1 MDPATLAAAAGAALI
16 GAMTTSAWQ
25 QVSSAIARLW
35 RRASPKRAQTIA
47 AELEKTHTEA
57 VAAQRGGDAGAV
69 GALAEGWDQR
79 LRKLMEADP
88 DVTAELQ
95 AVLEDVLM
103 PVLGPADRQQ
113 VASII
118 MTASASG
125 EGRVYQA
132 GRDQWI
138 SGQ

>member
-1 MDPATLAAAAGAALI
+1 
-16 GAMTTSAWQ
+16 
-25 QVSSAIARLW
+25 
-35 RRASPKRAQTIA
+35 
-47 AELEKTHTEA
+47 
-57 VAAQRGGDAGAV
+57 VAAQAGDDAGAV
-69 GALAEGWDQR
+69 SALAASWDQR
-79 LRKLMEADP
+79 LRKLMETDP

-103 PVLGPADRQQ
+103 PVLGPADRRQ
-113 VASII
+113 VANII

>member
-16 GAMTTSAWQ
+16 AAMTTSGWQ

-35 RRASPKRAQTIA
+35 RRGHPEQAQKIA
-47 AELEKTHTEA
+47 AELEETRTEA
-57 VAAQRGGDAGAV
+57 VAAQRGDDAGAA
-69 GALAEGWDQR
+69 GALAAGWDQR

-88 DVTAELQ
+88 DATAELQ
-95 AVLEDVLM
+95 HILQDVLM
-103 PVLGPADRQQ
+103 PALGPGDRQQ
-113 VASII
+113 VANII

-125 EGRVYQA
+125 ESRVYQA

-138 SGQ
+138 SG